1 MLARYKILNAA
12 LFVLSFVLLPASL
25 LSFTTAASA
34 QGLGELSLESSLNEP
49 LHATIEL
56 LDVAG
61 LNESQIELSIATPEE
76 YEEAGLEF
84 SVLASSI
91 DFDVDLLPP
100 ARGVVTLTTAER
112 VEEPFLHILVR
123 AHWPSGTVLRDYTV
137 LLDLPT
143 RVDSAPQPATA
154 APTAAVSGAAT
165 SQNPAAAAPDVEIAD
180 GASAAAYSVQTG
192 DTLWE
197 IAEQTKPSGDV
208 TVQQMMVAIQRA
220 NEEAFVN
227 NNINRLLN
235 GRVLRIPNQQEIS
248 IIEHAAA
255 VAQINSQNEQL
266 GTTPLGG
273 TGAGATAAP
282 ARDELSVLSGD
293 EDLAAG
299 AGSSDLEAT
308 IAALENELMLS
319 EEDLDRARIEN
330 EELNAQLDALEEQ
343 ISILENIIAIEDER
357 IAQLQT
363 ELAAQAEA
371 TDQAVAE
378 TGKAENLLAAAGQS
392 GQPAGLLGMLQNNV
406 VLIGAALFIVL
417 LVLGF
422 LFYRARRA
430 QMFEEDE
437 LAFMREQGSAP
448 KDSTRI
454 DEAAEQGFLASL
466 LARFRRDDS
475 DDEYEDDIEHSM
487 ADTAY
492 MQKPQGTDIAASA
505 PSAVQT
511 ADAADDE
518 MANLGFAEE
527 DYFPG
532 ADEDED
538 ENDDSDEL
546 AGSVMNEVEQALQ
559 QVDSEGYDEV
569 GSFEDTDAVSSSVAQ
584 PVEVEAVTAADTAA
598 ELPSATAALDAV
610 DVVDAEVEFD
620 LPAETAVP
628 AVAAYAAT
636 PEVFEFT
643 LKSDTAPA
651 AEAVAEE
658 PEHELETFAF
668 NPASTPSGNSG
679 MDLDLGSFTF
689 DENDARLAS
698 EGEPEYK
705 PRSNMDECDT
715 KLDLAVA
722 YEAMGDV
729 EGAIEI
735 LNEVIADGKPAQ
747 LEEAQRLKTKWQES

>member
-1 MLARYKILNAA
+1 MVWITQKALMLARYKILNAA
-12 LFVLSFVLLPASL
+12 LLVVLLPASL
-25 LSFTTAASA
+25 LSFTSTASA
-34 QGLGELSLESSLNEP
+34 QGLGELTLESTLNEP
-49 LHATIEL
+49 LLATIEL

-91 DFDVDLLPP
+91 DLDVELLPP
-100 ARGVVTLTTAER
+100 ARGVVTLTTAGR
-112 VEEPFLHILVR
+112 VEEPFLYVLLR
-123 AHWPSGTVLRDYTV
+123 ARWPSGTVLRDYTI

-143 RVDSAPQPATA
+143 RADSGTQPAA
-154 APTAAVSGAAT
+154 EAPTAGISGAVT
-165 SQNPAAAAPDVEIAD
+165 SQSPAGAASGGNE
-180 GASAAAYSVQTG
+180 AYSVQTG

-197 IAEQTKPSGDV
+197 IAEQTRPSGDV

-220 NEEAFVN
+220 NEDAFVN

-235 GRVLRIPNQQEIS
+235 GRVLRIPSQQEIG
-248 IIEHAAA
+248 IIEHNAA

-266 GTTPLGG
+266 GATPLGG
-273 TGAGATAAP
+273 TGTGAPAAP

-319 EEDLDRARIEN
+319 EEDLDRALIEN
-330 EELNAQLDALEEQ
+330 VELTAQLDALEEQ

-392 GQPAGLLGMLQNNV
+392 GQPAGLMGMLQNNV
-406 VLIGAALFIVL
+406 VMIGATLFVVL
-417 LVLGF
+417 LVLGY

-437 LAFMREQGSAP
+437 LAFMGEQGSA
-448 KDSTRI
+448 SIGSNTRT

-466 LARFRRDDS
+466 MARFRRHNS
-475 DDEYEDDIEHSM
+475 DDEYEDDIEPIM
-487 ADTAY
+487 PDTAY
-492 MQKPQGTDIAASA
+492 MQKPQGAEIAATA
-505 PSAVQT
+505 PGAEQA

-518 MANLGFAEE
+518 MANLRFAEE

-532 ADEDED
+532 EDED
-538 ENDDSDEL
+538 DNDDSEAL
-546 AGSVMNEVEQALQ
+546 AGSVLSEVEKALQ
-559 QVDSEGYDEV
+559 QVDSQGFDEV
-569 GSFEDTDAVSSSVAQ
+569 GAFEDNDAVSSPATEPLV
-584 PVEVEAVTAADTAA
+584 VE
-598 ELPSATAALDAV
+598 SATAALDAV
-610 DVVDAEVEFD
+610 DAEVEFD
-620 LPAETAVP
+620 VPSGVSTSAVG
-628 AVAAYAAT
+628 VQTAT

-643 LKSDTAPA
+643 LKKDAAPA
-651 AEAVAEE
+651 AEVVAEE
-658 PEHELETFAF
+658 PEHEFETFAF
-668 NPASTPSGNSG
+668 NPTSSKSDDSG
-679 MDLDLGSFTF
+679 MDLASFTF

-698 EGEPEYK
+698 EGESEYK

-729 EGAIEI
+729 EGAVEI
-735 LNEVIADGKPAQ
+735 LDEIIAEGKPAQ
-747 LEEAQRLKTKWQES
+747 VDEAQRLKIKWQES